1 MSGERAIGLAAAGF
15 PGGPLNG
22 VGDQADGKDTKRPS
36 FSGSRCVQKG
46 RGELMEKMDFKSG
59 DLVVYPA
66 HGVGEITAID
76 EVSIAGEALKVY
88 SISFR
93 ETKMTLR
100 LPVTKAKTAG
110 LRKLTSRDRFKEA
123 MKTLQGRAKKS
134 RTMWS
139 RRAQEYDAKIKSG
152 DPVAIAEVVRDLHRK
167 DETIEQSYSER
178 QIYQAALGR
187 LARELAAIEKIDEK
201 KAADKIELMMKKAA

>member
-1 MSGERAIGLAAAGF
+1 MASDK
-15 PGGPLNG
+15 N
-22 VGDQADGKDTKRPS
+22 
-36 FSGSRCVQKG
+36 
-46 RGELMEKMDFKSG
+46 EKMDFKSG

-76 EVSIAGEALKVY
+76 ELNIAGEELKVY

-100 LPVTKAKTAG
+100 LPCAKAKTAG

-152 DPVAIAEVVRDLHRK
+152 DPVMIAEVVRDLHPK
-167 DETIEQSYSER
+167 DEAVEQSYSER

-201 KAADKIELMMKKAA
+201 KAADKIETMMKKVA